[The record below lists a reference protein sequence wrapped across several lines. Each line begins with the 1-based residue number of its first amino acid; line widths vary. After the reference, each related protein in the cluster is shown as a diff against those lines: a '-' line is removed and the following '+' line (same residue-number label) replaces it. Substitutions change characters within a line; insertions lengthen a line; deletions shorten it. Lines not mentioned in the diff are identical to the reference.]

1 MGLFDNVK
9 AAAQGVGQKFSGN
22 MDVMGLNAQI
32 SAAEKEINELFL
44 KLGAAY
50 FEAHKADPDET
61 LKDQVAVLVEKE
73 KALLDLRNA
82 VEAKKAENAAV
93 SFTPP
98 PTPAQTLGQDGA
110 AAAPAAAPAASAGVT
125 CPHCGAPN
133 QPGKFC
139 ARCGKAVAEAPV

>member
-1 MGLFDNVK
+1 MGLLDNVK
-9 AAAQGVGQKFSGN
+9 AAAQGVTQKVTGN
-22 MDVMGLNAQI
+22 VDLMGLNSQI

-50 FEAHKADPDET
+50 FEAHKDDPDDAM
-61 LKDQVAVLVEKE
+61 KDQIAVLIEKE
-73 KALLDLRNA
+73 KALADLRNA
-82 VEAKKAENAAV
+82 AQAKKAENAAV

-98 PTPAQTLGQDGA
+98 PTPAQSVGQQA
-110 AAAPAAAPAASAGVT
+110 AGAAPAAGTGVT

-139 ARCGKAVAEAPV
+139 ARCGKAVAEA

>member
-9 AAAQGVGQKFSGN
+9 AAAAGVSQKVSGN
-22 MDVMGLNAQI
+22 MDVMGLNSQI
-32 SAAEKEINELFL
+32 AAAEREINDLFL

-50 FEAHKADPDET
+50 FRAHKADPDEL

-73 KALLDLRNA
+73 KAILALRSA

-93 SFTPP
+93 SFAPP
-98 PTPAQTLGQDGA
+98 PTPAQSVGQSPLA
-110 AAAPAAAPAASAGVT
+110 ANVGVT

-139 ARCGKAVAEAPV
+139 ARCGKAVGEAPV